1 MALLCILYYRLFFQ
15 MQSSIDITPFIVE
28 GIQEKKGKGITLID
42 LSDIEMASAGTF
54 ILCEGRSPSQ
64 VCAIADSIRE
74 SVQKHTGRKSYN
86 YDGYRNG
93 QWIVIDYGEAMV
105 HVFLPEIRER
115 YNLEEL
121 WADASIAVVPD
132 LD

>member
-1 MALLCILYYRLFFQ
+1 MRVAEFLRLQLNFQ
-15 MQSSIDITPFIVE
+15 MYSDTDITSLITE
-28 GIQEKKGKGITLID
+28 GIQEKKGKGITIID
-42 LSDIEMASAGTF
+42 LSEIEMASAGKF

-64 VCAIADSIRE
+64 VCAIADSVRE
-74 SVQKHTGRKSYN
+74 LVHDRGKRKPYN

-93 QWIVIDYGEAMV
+93 QWIVIDYGEIMV
-105 HVFLPEIRER
+105 HIFVPEVRER

-121 WADASIAVVPD
+121 WADGVISSIPD